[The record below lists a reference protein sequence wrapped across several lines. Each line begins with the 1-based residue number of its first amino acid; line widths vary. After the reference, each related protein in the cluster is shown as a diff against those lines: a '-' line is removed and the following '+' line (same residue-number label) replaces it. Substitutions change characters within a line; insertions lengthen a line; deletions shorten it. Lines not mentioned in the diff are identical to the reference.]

1 MTKDQMLQKIVYS
14 ESLDAAIAA
23 LVEYIL
29 GKKALIDANIAG
41 EAAKIETLIGSD
53 ASKSVRTIANEE
65 LAAQLIPSSAKE
77 SLDTLQEIAAWIQ
90 NHPDD
95 AAAMNTAIT
104 NLQTLVGEL
113 PSTTTAT
120 TVVGYITAEIAALA
134 QQISGK
140 NVGAT
145 GETGENA
152 LITASAAN
160 NNVTVASTQKLQSA
174 VALAETAKQDADFGF
189 LTVSEAQA
197 LVAAAIQAAE
207 TPANSGE

>member
-1 MTKDQMLQKIVYS
+1 MTKYQMLQKIVYS

-23 LVEYIL
+23 LIEYIL

-41 EAAKIETLIGSD
+41 EAAKIATLIGSD
-53 ASKSVRTIANEE
+53 TSKSVRTIANEE
-65 LAAQLIPSSAKE
+65 LAAQLIPASAQE

-90 NHPDD
+90 AHPGD
-95 AAAMNTAIT
+95 ASAMNTAIT

-145 GETGENA
+145 GETGEGA
-152 LITASAAN
+152 LISASASN
-160 NNVTVASTQKLQSA
+160 NNVSVESTQKLKDA
-174 VALAETAKQDADFGF
+174 VALAETAKQDDDFGF
-189 LTVSEAQA
+189 LTVAEAQT
-197 LVAAAIQAAE
+197 LVADAITAAE

>member
-1 MTKDQMLQKIVYS
+1 MTKEQMMQKIVYS

-23 LVEYIL
+23 LVEYVL
-29 GKKALIDANIAG
+29 AKKTIIDNNIAG
-41 EAAKIETLIGSD
+41 EAAKIATLIGSD

-65 LAAQLIPSSAKE
+65 LAAQLIPASAQE

-90 NHPDD
+90 AHPGD
-95 AAAMNTAIT
+95 ASAMNTAIT

-145 GETGENA
+145 GETGEGA
-152 LITASAAN
+152 LITASASN
-160 NNVTVASTQKLQSA
+160 NNVSVESTQKLKDAVSA
-174 VALAETAKQDADFGF
+174 AESALQASDLGF
-189 LTVSEAQA
+189 LTVAEAQA
-197 LVAAAIQAAE
+197 LVAAAITAAE

>member
-23 LVEYIL
+23 LIEYIL

-41 EAAKIETLIGSD
+41 EAAKIATLIGSD
-53 ASKSVRTIANEE
+53 TSKSVRTIANEE
-65 LAAQLIPSSAKE
+65 LAAQLIPASAQE

-90 NHPDD
+90 AHPGD
-95 AAAMNTAIT
+95 ASAMNTAIT

-145 GETGENA
+145 GETGEGA
-152 LITASAAN
+152 LISASASN
-160 NNVTVASTQKLQSA
+160 NNVSVESTQKLKDA
-174 VALAETAKQDADFGF
+174 VALAETAKQDDDFGF
-189 LTVSEAQA
+189 LTVAEAQT
-197 LVAAAIQAAE
+197 LVADAITAAE

>member
-1 MTKDQMLQKIVYS
+1 MTKEQMMQKIVYS

-23 LVEYIL
+23 LVEYVL
-29 GKKALIDANIAG
+29 AKKTIIDNNIAG
-41 EAAKIETLIGSD
+41 EAAKIATLIGSD
-53 ASKSVRTIANEE
+53 TAKSVRTIANEE
-65 LAAQLIPSSAKE
+65 LAAQLIPASAKE

-90 NHPDD
+90 DHPDD

-113 PSTTTAT
+113 PADTTAT

-145 GETGENA
+145 GETGDNA
-152 LITASAAN
+152 LISASASN
-160 NNVTVASTQKLQSA
+160 NNVSVESTQKLKDA
-174 VALAETAKQDADFGF
+174 VAAAESALQATDLDF
-189 LTVSEAQA
+189 LTVSEAQT
-197 LVAAAIQAAE
+197 LVANAITAAE
-207 TPANSGE
+207 TPANQGE

>member
-41 EAAKIETLIGSD
+41 EAAKIATLIGSD

-113 PSTTTAT
+113 PAGTTAT

-145 GETGENA
+145 GETGESA

-197 LVAAAIQAAE
+197 LVAAAITAAE